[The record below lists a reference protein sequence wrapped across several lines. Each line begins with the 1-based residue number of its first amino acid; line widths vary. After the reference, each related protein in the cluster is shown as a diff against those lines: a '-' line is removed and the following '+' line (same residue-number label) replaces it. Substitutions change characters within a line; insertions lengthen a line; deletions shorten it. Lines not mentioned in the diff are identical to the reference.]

1 MATPAM
7 WKIKVFPGLPDNSSL
22 CLTDIP
28 LESRESKLLAL
39 ADSEAVTGCISRRRP
54 SNISCSTCFYTRTL
68 KLPHYRA
75 FLLNLGRLLT
85 TAEGTW
91 VNSM

>member
-7 WKIKVFPGLPDNSSL
+7 WKIKVFPGLPANSSL

-39 ADSEAVTGCISRRRP
+39 PDSEAVTGFIS
-54 SNISCSTCFYTRTL
+54 
-68 KLPHYRA
+68 
-75 FLLNLGRLLT
+75 
-85 TAEGTW
+85 
-91 VNSM
+91 